1 MSNGTIIV
9 QWIKDDGTYGREMR
23 VLSSDHDRFTVG
35 SRFDYGFFNI
45 ATSEGFTIISLPM
58 KRGTND

>member
-9 QWIKDDGTYGREMR
+9 QWIKDDGTYGREMK

-35 SRFDYGFFNI
+35 SMMSGFMIAFFDMVMEI
-45 ATSEGFTIISLPM
+45 IEEGKKI
-58 KRGTND
+58 